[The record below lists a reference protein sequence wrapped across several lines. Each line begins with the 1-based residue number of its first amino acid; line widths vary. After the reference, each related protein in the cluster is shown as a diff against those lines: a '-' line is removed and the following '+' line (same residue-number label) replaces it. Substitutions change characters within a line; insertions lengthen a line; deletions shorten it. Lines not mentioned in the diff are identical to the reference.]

1 VFVSPHAPAY
11 AISGLAS
18 STASRVSP
26 GDLQCAWARTREVEG
41 GHGGK
46 RGRLRKRKSVRPGR
60 KRAGVLASVEERA
73 EDNRQKARTPYGIRD
88 RNWNKSNGLGA
99 RAVREEVGL

>member
-1 VFVSPHAPAY
+1 
-11 AISGLAS
+11 
-18 STASRVSP
+18 
-26 GDLQCAWARTREVEG
+26 
-41 GHGGK
+41 
-46 RGRLRKRKSVRPGR
+46 
-60 KRAGVLASVEERA
+60 VLASVEERA